1 MKRLELDGRPGS
13 FFQIE
18 RKGADLH
25 VAFGARD
32 RAARP
37 RVRTLA
43 SPEAAQAELER
54 LIAVHL
60 EKGYVE
66 PAPPPPK
73 PPTIEELQ
81 QQARER
87 AAWEGAMAARV
98 VAAGTWPAASNPAL
112 ESACSAAPDDPGP
125 WQVYADW
132 LSQQGDHRGDI
143 ALAAQRGMEDHAR
156 RVIAKYC
163 GVTRTELVAEFHLRH
178 GFLFRVGLTSYD
190 KEGLAP
196 LVERVLAS
204 PFGLTVEDL
213 KVGLAYGNGDWTP
226 ALAAI
231 VASPRASRLR
241 ALTFDASDIL
251 VRDEASYR
259 SMIEEDGP
267 SGDDRREYHDYIK
280 GLDKQVRD
288 RLERIAPVRFAA
300 TASWSALTALAK
312 LTIDGP
318 FRGDLG
324 TLDAPA
330 LRELVVRSDRLAHV
344 RAIAAA
350 TSPLERVELWC
361 GSQVQTDLSAL
372 LAPDVL
378 PSLAQLAIYDAAD
391 PVLATVTGSPLARR
405 VTIDVR
411 QPDRLAARY
420 AHPQS
425 PDAIPLVLP
434 RDGEPP

>member
-1 MKRLELDGRPGS
+1 MPRLELDGAPGS
-13 FFQIE
+13 FFEIE

-25 VAFGARD
+25 VAFGARG
-32 RAARP
+32 RGARP
-37 RVRTLA
+37 RVRTLPSA
-43 SPEAAQAELER
+43 EAAQAELER
-54 LIAVHL
+54 LIKVHL
-60 EKGYVE
+60 EKGYV
-66 PAPPPPK
+66 ALGPPPPK
-73 PPTIEELQ
+73 PPTPEELA
-81 QQARER
+81 QQARDR
-87 AAWEGAMAARV
+87 AAWESAMAVRV

-112 ESACSAAPDDPGP
+112 ESACNAAPDDAGP

-156 RVIAKYC
+156 RVIAKYF
-163 GVTRTELVAEFHLRH
+163 GVTRTELIAEFHLRH

-190 KEGLAP
+190 KAGLAP
-196 LVERVLAS
+196 LIERVLAS

-213 KVGLAYGNGDWTP
+213 KIGLPYGNGDWTP

-231 VASPRASRLR
+231 VASPRATKLH

-251 VRDEASYR
+251 IRDEESYR
-259 SMIEEDGP
+259 RMIAEDGP
-267 SGDDRREYHDYIK
+267 SGYDRGEYEEYVEELSQQI
-280 GLDKQVRD
+280 RD

-300 TASWSALTALAK
+300 DASWSALTALAR

-324 TLDAPA
+324 KLDAPA

-372 LAPDVL
+372 LAAGTL
-378 PSLAQLAIYDAAD
+378 PKLTQLAVYDAAD
-391 PVLATVTGSPLARR
+391 AVIATATDSPLARR

-411 QPDRLAARY
+411 QPDALAARY

-425 PDAIPLVLP
+425 PDAIPFILP
-434 RDGEPP
+434 RGGEPP

>member
-13 FFQIE
+13 FFEIE

-43 SPEAAQAELER
+43 SVEAAQAELER

-66 PAPPPPK
+66 KGPPPPP
-73 PPTIEELQ
+73 PPTFEELV
-81 QQARER
+81 QQARDR
-87 AAWEGAMAARV
+87 DAWESAAVARV
-98 VAAGTWPAASNPAL
+98 VAAGTWPAASNPEL
-112 ESACSAAPDDPGP
+112 ESACSAAPDDPAP

-132 LSQQGDHRGDI
+132 LAQQGDHRGEI
-143 ALAAQRGMEDHAR
+143 ALAAQRGLEEYAR
-156 RVIAKYC
+156 RVIANYF
-163 GVTRTELVAEFHLRH
+163 GVMRSELVAEFHLRH
-178 GFLFRVGLTSYD
+178 GFLVRVGLTSYD
-190 KEGLAP
+190 NAGLAP
-196 LVERVLAS
+196 LIERVLAS
-204 PFGLTVEDL
+204 PFGLTVHDL
-213 KVGLAYGNGDWTP
+213 QIGLPYGDGDWTP

-231 VASPRASRLR
+231 VASPLATKLR
-241 ALTFDASDIL
+241 TLTFDASDIL
-251 VRDEASYR
+251 VRDPDSYR
-259 SMIEEDGP
+259 RMLTENGP
-267 SGDDRREYHDYIK
+267 SRDDESEYDAYVEQ
-280 GLDKQVRD
+280 LDKQIRD

-300 TASWSALTALAK
+300 DASWSALTALAR
-312 LTIDGP
+312 LTVDGP

-324 TLDAPA
+324 RLDAPA

-350 TSPLERVELWC
+350 SAPLERLELWC

-372 LAPDVL
+372 FAAGVL
-378 PSLAQLAIYDAAD
+378 PSLTQLALYDASD
-391 PVLATVTGSPLARR
+391 PMIATARDSPLASR

-411 QPDRLAARY
+411 QPDALAARY
-420 AHPQS
+420 AHPRS
-425 PDAIPLVLP
+425 PDAIPFILP